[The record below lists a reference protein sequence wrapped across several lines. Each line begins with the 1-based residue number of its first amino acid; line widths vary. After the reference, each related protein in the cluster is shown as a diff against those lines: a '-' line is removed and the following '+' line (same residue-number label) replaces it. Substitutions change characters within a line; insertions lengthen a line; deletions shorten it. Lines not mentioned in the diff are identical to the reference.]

1 MIISFTKYAVI
12 TYDGITHNGNRNGAT
27 FISFVIARLN
37 WPTFWWFCDWA
48 ERHKNAKNALLGE
61 WWRFFEIRTECR
73 QKRYTVLIF
82 RSIEA
87 NDTLKY
93 DNQRNRIYRNWD
105 IQNIFIVHIFFRALS
120 PSAPLPLCHFI
131 LPFFHT
137 IIFIWFNVFFVLL
150 IFMIRKLFSVRCNS
164 IWHGAFDFKWNLH
177 VKKIKINDH
186 RYESSNVESW
196 SHFVRVCSLSRVRII
211 HSLMHTYQWKRKR
224 PRKKNLI

>member
-131 LPFFHT
+131 LPFFSHHHFYMVQCFFCSVNFYDSE
-137 IIFIWFNVFFVLL
+137 IIFGEV
-150 IFMIRKLFSVRCNS
+150 
-164 IWHGAFDFKWNLH
+164 
-177 VKKIKINDH
+177 
-186 RYESSNVESW
+186 
-196 SHFVRVCSLSRVRII
+196 
-211 HSLMHTYQWKRKR
+211 
-224 PRKKNLI
+224 